1 MIALHAAGVSVVVAA
16 DNSVV
21 KVADVCAVNVVV
33 GTIIILIVVILTAV
47 GDSSFDKILTQYYL
61 FIFL

>member
-47 GDSSFDKILTQYYL
+47 RDSF
-61 FIFL
+61 